1 VAIRERAYSTPPT
14 SFEYNSQHEGV
25 SDSSDILSQVK
36 AGDRWNSQQR
46 DSKPQSGHIG
56 LAREAAAASSQFQQR
71 VNLDA
76 PRGASDALIID
87 PSADNYDSI
96 ENTNN
101 KKRKIPTP
109 ASSSM

>member
-1 VAIRERAYSTPPT
+1 MTIRERAYSTPPT
-14 SFEYNSQHEGV
+14 SSEYNSHHEGI
-25 SDSSDILSQVK
+25 SDFGDIPAQVK
-36 AGDRWNSQQR
+36 EGDRWVSPQR
-46 DSKPQSGHIG
+46 DLKPQSGHIG

-71 VNLDA
+71 ANLNA
-76 PRGASDALIID
+76 PRGSSDALSID